1 MFEGGGAKSLDFT
14 IKKWHFATHFSMWFP
29 WVPLMRP
36 VPKAS
41 FFQVELVSIGLKM
54 PGNPEIGRKGCQ
66 RVFTFEL
73 PSLGGNRSG
82 HAQIDA

>member
-1 MFEGGGAKSLDFT
+1 
-14 IKKWHFATHFSMWFP
+14 
-29 WVPLMRP
+29 MRP